1 MKRYYLNLS
10 PEIIILNTTNDNA
23 KEQLNSCIIEYRD
36 SLVRIASGMIN
47 DLENAKDIVQEVCL
61 WVLENPDQFRGTSS
75 PKTYLYRIVINR
87 CIDHIRKRK
96 RTIALFDILL
106 REKSKESRPD
116 FIEVKDLMNR
126 LFVNIP
132 VEFKA
137 PLLLAE
143 IEGMSY
149 DDISGTLNISLNT
162 VKTRIYRC
170 RERLQKELSKLEIS
184 KC

>member
-1 MKRYYLNLS
+1 M
-10 PEIIILNTTNDNA
+10 ILNTTIDNA
-23 KEQLNSCIIEYRD
+23 KEQLNSCIVEYRD
-36 SLVRIASGMIN
+36 SLVSIAAGMIY
-47 DLENAKDIVQEVCL
+47 DRENAKDIVQEVCL
-61 WVLENPDQFRGTSS
+61 WVLENPDQFKGASS

-87 CIDHIRKRK
+87 CIDHIRKGK

-116 FIEVKDLMNR
+116 YIEVKDLMNR

-132 VEFKA
+132 GEFKA

-143 IEGMSY
+143 IDGMSY
-149 DDISGTLNISLNT
+149 ADIANTLNISLNT